1 MKYAAADGPSGALP
15 RGDAPGLSLM
25 APKLAARND
34 FSLLTPVAHK
44 RELVI
49 YIALTIWEDRLMISN
64 KRLFAAG
71 VVFALA
77 SMTAC
82 AEGPSQNSLRID
94 RHYQG
99 EYPYSNG
106 GGRVY
111 ALPRG
116 IISLSLQNE
125 ALEKAVGGDNFFK
138 LTISAPSVS
147 YAPDRDARYLALWN
161 EAQNADDTFTFE
173 TDANGLLKSSVAIN
187 QDQTPAIVDK
197 VAQIVKES
205 AVTAARF
212 GAGENFAGTEKETEK
227 PPSLPR
233 EPKRPK
239 CLGAFSFNL
248 QIDPFRKGKTGMANE
263 CFDVKVTELD
273 GHPLYQISSQEVQEI
288 ADSCGSAVCLRL
300 PKPVLVSISKNLM
313 SWKDVKGNDDCGC
326 SATYTE
332 KTQKESCTALCKIR
346 KTSIENSQPA
356 VDLKYI
362 VYLPNPWSLAKYDIT
377 RGPCIK
383 RENTLAFTNGMLV
396 KAELKK
402 PSEILQCLDIPLS
415 FVKRIGEIPGA
426 ILTAKV
432 EVINS
437 EKGVVQAQS
446 QYFEA
451 MAGMIRNQNALLQ
464 AIAAKQ

>member
-1 MKYAAADGPSGALP
+1 MILN
-15 RGDAPGLSLM
+15 RRL
-25 APKLAARND
+25 LA
-34 FSLLTPVAHK
+34 TG
-44 RELVI
+44 I
-49 YIALTIWEDRLMISN
+49 
-64 KRLFAAG
+64 
-71 VVFALA
+71 VFALA
-77 SMTAC
+77 ALGAC
-82 AEGPSQNSLRID
+82 AEGPSQNSVRIG
-94 RHYQG
+94 RNYQG
-99 EYPYSNG
+99 DYPYTNG

-116 IISLSLQNE
+116 IINLSFQNE

-138 LTISAPSVS
+138 LTVSAPSVS
-147 YAPDRDARYLALWN
+147 FAPDRDARYLALWN

-205 AVTAARF
+205 AVTAARI
-212 GAGENFAGTEKETEK
+212 GGLDALTADGKQE
-227 PPSLPR
+227 PVSLPR
-233 EPKRPK
+233 EPKRPE

-248 QIDPFRKGKTGMANE
+248 QIDPFRKGNTGMANK
-263 CFDVKVTELD
+263 CFVVGVTELD
-273 GHPLYQISSQEVQEI
+273 GRPLSQISSREVQEI
-288 ADSCGSAVCLRL
+288 ADGCGSAVCLRL
-300 PKPVLVSISKNLM
+300 PKPVLVSIRKNPVRLKEF
-313 SWKDVKGNDDCGC
+313 SADNCGC
-326 SATYTE
+326 EIYKADDNT
-332 KTQKESCTALCKIR
+332 SCQTMCMNKKDAIV
-346 KTSIENSQPA
+346 NSQPT
-356 VDLKYI
+356 VNLNYI
-362 VYLPNPWSLAKYDIT
+362 VYVPDPWSLAKYDIT

-383 RENTLAFTNGMLV
+383 RENTLTFTNGVLV

-415 FVKRIGEIPGA
+415 LVKRIGEIPGS

-432 EVINS
+432 EVINN

-464 AIAAKQ
+464 AVAAKQ